1 MQVRDFID
9 LLIEESLQEICI
21 FDITSGNDVFN
32 GKADKIPSKYEDCD
46 ICSIDS
52 LTSATKVITINVDL
66 GDE

>member
-32 GKADKIPSKYEDCD
+32 GKADKIPSKYEDFWAVFRWALSEEHGIMC
-46 ICSIDS
+46 
-52 LTSATKVITINVDL
+52 LQ
-66 GDE
+66 